1 MMKVVRYSPEEKE
14 WAIQQMMPPLSRFVV
29 ELSRA
34 TGITTVTLRT
44 WKKAARAEGRLMPA
58 NGTND
63 RWSGADKF
71 RMVLETAPLSENELS
86 EYCRRQGVFPEQ
98 ISQWRAACE
107 EANQA
112 GMQAGNKVQAKRIRE
127 LESMLKRK
135 DAKLIEAEA
144 LLALEKKLEAIWG
157 KGKAG

>member
-1 MMKVVRYSPEEKE
+1 
-14 WAIQQMMPPLSRFVV
+14 MMPPVSRFVV
-29 ELSRA
+29 ELARA
-34 TGITTVTLRT
+34 SGITTVTLRT

-58 NGTND
+58 NGANID
-63 RWSGADKF
+63 RWSSADKF

-98 ISQWRAACE
+98 IAQWRAACE
-107 EANQA
+107 EAN
-112 GMQAGNKVQAKRIRE
+112 QAGNKVQAKRIRE
-127 LESMLKRK
+127 LEGMLKRK